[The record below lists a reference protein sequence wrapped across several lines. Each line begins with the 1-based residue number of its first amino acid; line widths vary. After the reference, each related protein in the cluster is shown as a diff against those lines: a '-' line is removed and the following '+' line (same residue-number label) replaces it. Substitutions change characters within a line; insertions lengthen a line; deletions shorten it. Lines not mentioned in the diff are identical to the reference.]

1 MIIGVPV
8 FILGST
14 FKVTIKLNISV
25 EFLFD
30 KRSVIVSFLSFV
42 SRKITELYVRKNDL
56 EISTPVMSVS
66 LP

>member
-30 KRSVIVSFLSFV
+30 KRSVIVPFLSFV

>member
-56 EISTPVMSVS
+56 EISMPVMSVS